1 MMLFRYVCLLGLIGA
16 GTAWAQDYVPGEVI
30 VRLKSQV
37 GSQASYAFLGKAHSQ
52 KEMNLK
58 RSWGKLNMH
67 HFQVKPG
74 QSVEQAVAE
83 LKSDPDVLYAEPNY
97 IFRKSTDFEAE
108 RVYNRDQVMAIAQ
121 GDPTAAYET
130 QIGLAEV
137 YQSMQSFS
145 GDYRP
150 IVAII
155 DTGLDVN
162 HPVFVDSN
170 ALWINEDEIAGNGID
185 DDGNGYVDD
194 VNGYNFAYNS
204 SNVWDDDGHGTH
216 VAGIVLKVGLD
227 IMEDPIDQ
235 SAIRIMA
242 LKFLDGSGMGTT
254 SDAIEAI
261 YYALNNGAV
270 VLNNSWGGPSYSAA
284 LLDAVVATYDR
295 GATFVAAAGNSAT
308 NNDAQPMYPAT
319 YNVPHVL
326 SIAATTNLDYLAYFS
341 NFGVGTVHVGSP
353 GLNVLS
359 TYPGGTWTQM
369 SGTSMAAPFV
379 SGIAALMK
387 ASAPEMLGYQV
398 KSIIDAEAD
407 PVSHLINKVM
417 TEARVNASASIIA
430 AGGAAI
436 ETSQP
441 AYDPSYMSREL
452 ASELTDGGGGCGLVS
467 KLYQEFNNGQGRGGP
482 PPLGRGLETWYILVI
497 LALFALPIALRTWL
511 RSRDPVNRRR
521 HPRYDIQTAV
531 TMNLDGRKLVGEV
544 SSISLGGVRIDTNAW
559 LDQGGV
565 VNMTITSP
573 DGKDQVQVEGKVVW
587 SEAQKSYGVA
597 FDEEKTGPLA
607 LSAISK
613 WTKGLKKAS

>member
-1 MMLFRYVCLLGLIGA
+1 
-16 GTAWAQDYVPGEVI
+16 
-30 VRLKSQV
+30 
-37 GSQASYAFLGKAHSQ
+37 
-52 KEMNLK
+52 
-58 RSWGKLNMH
+58 
-67 HFQVKPG
+67 
-74 QSVEQAVAE
+74 
-83 LKSDPDVLYAEPNY
+83 
-97 IFRKSTDFEAE
+97 
-108 RVYNRDQVMAIAQ
+108 
-121 GDPTAAYET
+121 
-130 QIGLAEV
+130 
-137 YQSMQSFS
+137 
-145 GDYRP
+145 
-150 IVAII
+150 
-155 DTGLDVN
+155 
-162 HPVFVDSN
+162 
-170 ALWINEDEIAGNGID
+170 
-185 DDGNGYVDD
+185 
-194 VNGYNFAYNS
+194 
-204 SNVWDDDGHGTH
+204 
-216 VAGIVLKVGLD
+216 
-227 IMEDPIDQ
+227 
-235 SAIRIMA
+235 
-242 LKFLDGSGMGTT
+242 LKFLDGNGMGTT

-308 NNDAQPMYPAT
+308 NNDSQPMYPAT
-319 YNVPHVL
+319 YNVPHVQ

-341 NFGVGTVHVGSP
+341 NFGASSVHVGSP

-387 ASAPEMLGYQV
+387 AAAPEMLGYQV
-398 KSIIDAEAD
+398 KSIINSEAD
-407 PVSHLINKVM
+407 PVGHLINKVM
-417 TEARVNASASIIA
+417 TEARVNASSAISA

-436 ETSQP
+436 EGSQP

-452 ASELTDGGGGCGLVS
+452 ASELSDSGGGCGLVS
-467 KLYQEFNNGQGRGGP
+467 KLYQEFNKGQGRGGP
-482 PPLGRGLETWYILVI
+482 PPLSRGLETWYILVI

-521 HPRYDIQTAV
+521 HPRFDIQTAV

-597 FDEEKTGPLA
+597 FDEEKPGPLA
-607 LSAISK
+607 LSAISQ